1 MISEITEIHDLNSPT
16 YDRKKEEFRK
26 YLIESIEEVLSF
38 SKVVLNFLELNTSFK
53 KAKIL
58 ERPDIF
64 SIELEDL
71 FGDSARGIE
80 DLILE
85 RLCKKIN
92 KKYIKDRNM
101 RFEDSINEAL
111 KGYIKYY

>member
-1 MISEITEIHDLNSPT
+1 MDLNAPT

-26 YLIESIEEVLSF
+26 YLIESIEEILSF
-38 SKVVLNFLELNTSFK
+38 SMVVLNFLELNTAFK
-53 KAKIL
+53 RTTIL
-58 ERPDIF
+58 ERPEVF

-80 DLILE
+80 DLIIE

-101 RFEDSINEAL
+101 KFEDSINEAL
-111 KGYIKYY
+111 KGYVKYY

>member
-1 MISEITEIHDLNSPT
+1 MISEITEIFDLNAPT

-26 YLIESIEEVLSF
+26 FLIESIEEILSF
-38 SKVVLNFLELNTSFK
+38 SMVILNFLELNTAFK
-53 KAKIL
+53 RTSIL

-71 FGDSARGIE
+71 FGNSARGIE

-85 RLCKKIN
+85 RLYKKIN
-92 KKYIKDRNM
+92 RKYMKDRNKK
-101 RFEDSINEAL
+101 FEDSINEAL

>member
-1 MISEITEIHDLNSPT
+1 M
-16 YDRKKEEFRK
+16 
-26 YLIESIEEVLSF
+26 
-38 SKVVLNFLELNTSFK
+38 VVLNFLELNTAFK

-71 FGDSARGIE
+71 FGNSARGIE
-80 DLILE
+80 DLIIE

-92 KKYIKDRNM
+92 KKYIKDRSM

-111 KGYIKYY
+111 KGYVKYY